1 MGRRGFRI
9 LGPLLVVAATA
20 AACAPPRSTSPSEAA
35 ANPGSARTV
44 CAKVADAVEDPVST
58 GPLNLYLDKP
68 SPDHSFVI
76 TILDRSTAGELRYLG
91 RTVCVTGQVQLGPE
105 GPHIVVER
113 AAQVSVS
120 PEPVAQDEV
129 SNLDARLQQV
139 LRICGW
145 ISHYTPA
152 PDSELEAEIELTPR
166 DSPMPVLRVVVLD
179 RRALALTES
188 AQGRRACVNGFVR
201 LDEQARPYVI
211 LRDPREFAVE
221 G

>member
-1 MGRRGFRI
+1 M
-9 LGPLLVVAATA
+9 
-20 AACAPPRSTSPSEAA
+20 PPRSTSPSEAG

-68 SPDHSFVI
+68 APEHSFVI

-105 GPHIVVER
+105 GPHIAVER

-120 PEPVAQDEV
+120 SEPVTQDEV
-129 SNLDARLQQV
+129 SNLDTRLEQV

-145 ISHYTPA
+145 ISRYTPA
-152 PDSELEAEIELTPR
+152 SDSELEAEIELTPR
-166 DSPMPVLRVVVLD
+166 HAPTPALRVVVLD
-179 RRALALTES
+179 RRPLALTES
-188 AQGRRACVNGFVR
+188 AQGHRACVNGFIR
-201 LDEQARPYVI
+201 LDEQSRPYVI
-211 LRDPREFAVE
+211 LRDPREFTV
-221 G
+221 GG